1 MKVSIHTVITKPIPP
16 QVRGWVNDV
25 VAGDS
30 DWHYWYP
37 WLINLKNT
45 KTFVHLS
52 ASWGANKS
60 WPVLPES
67 GYDYYVLSGDTG
79 MHGWAEHVAT
89 LLNRPVFVMGLPE
102 VYQPSR
108 NELVTIIPNV
118 YYHKQIAVLRKLVKS
133 TVNKNIVYK
142 ASALTSRITQ
152 SKVMVFSALHSILE
166 QDCLLSLRNNVDLQ
180 NVHNWEPTG
189 NDQLDA
195 LTKYFKERWLDRQL
209 SIPNDT
215 FNPLAVDHPA
225 YRQSALNFT
234 QESYHYSL
242 MYDAQRNCTEI
253 HSGPFLTEKTF
264 KCLLAKTAFIPV
276 GQFRSYGWLES
287 TGMKFDYGLDLDFDC
302 DSGNITR
309 LSSLVK
315 LISNISK
322 YSAQDLYEMSQQ
334 SSNHNYKMILDGY
347 FSDHCE
353 NSNVV
358 HLSAL
363 YEKILG

>member
-89 LLNRPVFVMGLPE
+89 LLNRLVFVMGLPE

-225 YRQSALNFT
+225 YRQSA
-234 QESYHYSL
+234 SL
-242 MYDAQRNCTEI
+242 
-253 HSGPFLTEKTF
+253 
-264 KCLLAKTAFIPV
+264 FIDV
-276 GQFRSYGWLES
+276 
-287 TGMKFDYGLDLDFDC
+287 
-302 DSGNITR
+302 
-309 LSSLVK
+309 
-315 LISNISK
+315 
-322 YSAQDLYEMSQQ
+322 
-334 SSNHNYKMILDGY
+334 
-347 FSDHCE
+347 
-353 NSNVV
+353 
-358 HLSAL
+358 
-363 YEKILG
+363 